1 MFSNTGFGNTIDLLH
16 RTMDV
21 SVMRRQVISNNIANA
36 ETPHFKRTDVNFE
49 AELKRA
55 FESQEQR
62 IVPEAQMTDPRHIP
76 FNRPRDWR
84 DVAPQR
90 RLDYLT
96 TSKNNGNNVDIEQE
110 TMQLTQ
116 NQMRYEILANA
127 LNSQFSRV
135 NLVLR

>member
-76 FNRPRDWR
+76 FNRP
-84 DVAPQR
+84 
-90 RLDYLT
+90 
-96 TSKNNGNNVDIEQE
+96 
-110 TMQLTQ
+110 
-116 NQMRYEILANA
+116 
-127 LNSQFSRV
+127 
-135 NLVLR
+135 

>member
-1 MFSNTGFGNTIDLLH
+1 MFINSRFGQTVELLH

-62 IVPEAQMTDPRHIP
+62 IVPEAQMTDPGTFPLTDPGTGGMWPPRGGSITSQ
-76 FNRPRDWR
+76 RPR
-84 DVAPQR
+84 
-90 RLDYLT
+90 T
-96 TSKNNGNNVDIEQE
+96 TGIMW
-110 TMQLTQ
+110 TL
-116 NQMRYEILANA
+116 
-127 LNSQFSRV
+127 SRKPCSS
-135 NLVLR
+135 RKIR